1 MELLIPSLVV
11 LIVATAIAIFVLPRV
26 APNVLLITS
35 AVLLGYAVLEHYKRF
50 GITEYERATWIYS
63 IKDYMGYIVLAIIIL
78 GAYGFYVMNVGTSG
92 SMPAL
97 SAPTSGGG
105 MGTIARTVR
114 SRIGE
119 LVTKGR
125 ISLD

>member
-11 LIVATAIAIFVLPRV
+11 LIVATAIATFVLPRV
-26 APNVLLITS
+26 APNILLITS
-35 AVLLGYAVLEHYKRF
+35 AALLGYAILEHYKRF
-50 GITEYERATWIYS
+50 GVTEYERATWIYS
-63 IKDYMGYIVLAIIIL
+63 IKDYMGYIVLAVIIV